1 MQEKIEVEEQM
12 AVVEAELSMEGI
24 VGDRSEEERLT
35 ETEKNERQRK
45 MLQVCT
51 AKTPPPPPPFRW

>member
-35 ETEKNERQRK
+35 ETEKNERQKK
-45 MLQVCT
+45 MLQVCNS
-51 AKTPPPPPPFRW
+51 KTPPQLRW

>member
-12 AVVEAELSMEGI
+12 AVVEADLSMEGI

-45 MLQVCT
+45 MLQVCN
-51 AKTPPPPPPFRW
+51 AKTFPHK

>member
-45 MLQVCT
+45 MLQVCNS
-51 AKTPPPPPPFRW
+51 KTPPPLRG

>member
-1 MQEKIEVEEQM
+1 M

-45 MLQVCT
+45 MLQVCNS
-51 AKTPPPPPPFRW
+51 KTPPPLRG

>member
-12 AVVEAELSMEGI
+12 AVVEADLSMEGI

-45 MLQVCT
+45 MLQVCNP
-51 AKTPPPPPPFRW
+51 KTFPHK

>member
-45 MLQVCT
+45 MLQVCNS
-51 AKTPPPPPPFRW
+51 KSPPQLRW

>member
-45 MLQVCT
+45 MLQVCNS
-51 AKTPPPPPPFRW
+51 KTPPQLIW

>member
-45 MLQVCT
+45 MLQVCNS
-51 AKTPPPPPPFRW
+51 KTPPQLRW